1 MGKDSGL
8 SRTDGDLGSTLW
20 AKLVPPS
27 NLQLE
32 KPTLHGYRKGFLAPT
47 LLIFTVVVDS
57 YPRPSF
63 GKLES

>member
-32 KPTLHGYRKGFLAPT
+32 KPTLHGYRKDYT
-47 LLIFTVVVDS
+47 
-57 YPRPSF
+57 
-63 GKLES
+63 ESS